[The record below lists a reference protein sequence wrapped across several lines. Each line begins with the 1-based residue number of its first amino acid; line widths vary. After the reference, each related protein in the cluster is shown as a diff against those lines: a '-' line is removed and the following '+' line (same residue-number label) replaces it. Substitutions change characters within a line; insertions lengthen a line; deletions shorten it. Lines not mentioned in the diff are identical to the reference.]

1 MNSLVARIYTKRT
14 LKRINEKNKLFGLSH
29 NYNVDELLLS
39 HLIISLFI
47 FLILIL
53 TKLNIIVSL
62 IITVI
67 YFKAME
73 YFFFDYPLLKRA

>member
-1 MNSLVARIYTKRT
+1 MNSLVARIYTKKT

-47 FLILIL
+47 FLILKLWNISFL
-53 TKLNIIVSL
+53 TIP
-62 IITVI
+62 
-67 YFKAME
+67 Y
-73 YFFFDYPLLKRA
+73 